1 MIMQPAASELQRR
14 ARYHVLRSPP
24 AEMAQCLAKTR
35 RSLVILLQIA
45 TLVLLAWRGFPAV
58 RLAAHGAVCVF
69 YLVACRSPSFPIA
82 ERTKMRLLVCSLLS
96 YGAWIVNTG
105 GLMSPL
111 SPLGLGVIL
120 PALLFFDTRRQ
131 KAFFAAGAVT
141 LLSGIA
147 LASALPLGR
156 LLPPIAPVAGRPSV
170 EYLVIVAGSIVV
182 TVVNISG
189 FWAMVTAA
197 YAKVAVELGNRRE
210 ELCSMGEDRVR
221 ELEGAAANLAHEMK
235 NPLASIKALSAHL
248 ARCPTLDPRTV
259 KRLEVVSTEAD
270 RLESIVDS
278 FISLSHGLGELKLGL
293 VRPHAVALELKLL
306 LDERAAQAGVAIDVT
321 GRQDVEVLADTRKI
335 QRALFYL
342 TMNAVQA
349 SASGQTVTIDI
360 GSPTSPGVAVAI
372 KVIDRGQGM
381 CHVMLERLQK
391 PPYSTRIGGTG
402 LGVAVARALVNQHGG
417 QIKYESIPR
426 QGTTVTV
433 ELPDQPPACSVTL
446 AVLPDAFAD
455 PPHPA

>member
-1 MIMQPAASELQRR
+1 
-14 ARYHVLRSPP
+14 
-24 AEMAQCLAKTR
+24 MAQCLAKTR
-35 RSLVILLQIA
+35 YSLIVLLQIL
-45 TLVLLAWRGFPAV
+45 TLGLLAWRGFPAA
-58 RLAAHGAVCVF
+58 RLAAHAAVCVF

-82 ERTKMRLLVCSLLS
+82 ERTKLRLLVCSLLS

-111 SPLGLGVIL
+111 SPLGIGIIL
-120 PALLFFDTRRQ
+120 PALLFFDTGRSR
-131 KAFFAAGAVT
+131 AVFAAGAAT
-141 LLSGIA
+141 MLAGIA
-147 LASALPLGR
+147 LASAFPLGH
-156 LLPPIAPVAGRPSV
+156 LVPPIAPTAGRPSV

-182 TVVNISG
+182 TVVNFSA
-189 FWAMVTAA
+189 FWSMVTAA

-235 NPLASIKALSAHL
+235 NPLASIKALSVHL

-259 KRLEVVSTEAD
+259 GRLEVVATEAD

-278 FISLSHGLGELKLGL
+278 FISLSRGLGELHLGP
-293 VRPHAVALELKLL
+293 VRPHAIALELKLL

-321 GRQDVEVLADTRKI
+321 GRPDFEVFADARKL
-335 QRALFYL
+335 QHALFYL

-349 SASGQTVTIDI
+349 SSSGQTVTIDI
-360 GSPTSPGVAVAI
+360 GPAATPWALAI
-372 KVIDRGQGM
+372 KVIDHGQGM
-381 CHVMLERLQK
+381 CRAVLERLQK
-391 PPYSTRIGGTG
+391 PPYSTRKGGTG

-417 QIKYESIPR
+417 QLKYESVPW

-433 ELPDQPPACSVTL
+433 ELPPQPPASALTL
-446 AVLPDAFAD
+446 HVLPDARTES
-455 PPHPA
+455 PH

>member
-1 MIMQPAASELQRR
+1 
-14 ARYHVLRSPP
+14 
-24 AEMAQCLAKTR
+24 MAQCLAKTR
-35 RSLVILLQIA
+35 RSLVILLQLA
-45 TLVLLAWRGFPAV
+45 TLALLAWRGFPAA
-58 RLAAHGAVCVF
+58 RLATHAAVCVF

-105 GLMSPL
+105 GLMSPI

-120 PALLFFDTRRQ
+120 PALLFFDTGRQ
-131 KAFFAAGAVT
+131 KTFFAAGAAT

-156 LLPPIAPVAGRPSV
+156 LVPPLAPVAGRPSA

-197 YAKVAVELGNRRE
+197 YAKVAGELGNRRE

-235 NPLASIKALSAHL
+235 NPLASIKALSLHL
-248 ARCPTLDPRTV
+248 ARCSTLDPRTV

-278 FISLSHGLGELKLGL
+278 FISLSHGLGELHLGPM
-293 VRPHAVALELKLL
+293 RPHAVAMELKLL
-306 LDERAAQAGVAIDVT
+306 LDERAAQAGVLIEVT
-321 GRQDVEVLADTRKI
+321 GRPDFEVLADARKL

-342 TMNAVQA
+342 VMNAVQA

-360 GSPTSPGVAVAI
+360 GPAVSPGALAI
-372 KVIDRGQGM
+372 KIIDRGQGM
-381 CHVMLERLQK
+381 CRAVLERLQR
-391 PPYSTRIGGTG
+391 PPYSTRKGGTG

-417 QIKYESIPR
+417 LLKYESVPG

-433 ELPDQPPACSVTL
+433 ELPHRPPASALTL
-446 AVLPDAFAD
+446 RALPKSFAE
-455 PPHPA
+455 PSHPI

>member
-1 MIMQPAASELQRR
+1 MQPAASEVRRR

-24 AEMAQCLAKTR
+24 AEMAQCLLKTR
-35 RSLVILLQIA
+35 HSLVILLQFA
-45 TLVLLAWRGFPAV
+45 TLGLLAWRGFPTV
-58 RLAAHGAVCVF
+58 RLAAHAAVCVF
-69 YLVACRSPSFPIA
+69 YLVACRSPTFPIA

-105 GLMSPL
+105 GLMSPI

-120 PALLFFDTRRQ
+120 PALLFFDTGRQ
-131 KAFFAAGAVT
+131 RAFFAAGAVT

-147 LASALPLGR
+147 LASTLPFGR
-156 LLPPIAPVAGRPSV
+156 LLPPIAPTAGRPSV

-248 ARCPTLDPRTV
+248 SRCPTLDPRTV
-259 KRLEVVSTEAD
+259 ERLEVVSTEAD

-278 FISLSHGLGELKLGL
+278 FISLSRGLGELRLAP

-306 LDERAAQAGVAIDVT
+306 LDERAAQAGVVIDVT
-321 GRQDVEVLADTRKI
+321 GRADCEVLADARKL

-349 SASGQTVTIDI
+349 SASGQIVTIDI
-360 GSPTSPGVAVAI
+360 GSAASPGALAVKI
-372 KVIDRGQGM
+372 IDRGEGM
-381 CHVMLERLQK
+381 CYAVLERLQK
-391 PPYSTRIGGTG
+391 PPYSTRKGGTG
-402 LGVAVARALVNQHGG
+402 LGVAVARALVKQHGG
-417 QIKYESIPR
+417 ELKYESIPG
-426 QGTTVTV
+426 QGTTVTI
-433 ELPDQPPACSVTL
+433 ELPHRPPVC
-446 AVLPDAFAD
+446 AVALQLFPDVFTD
-455 PPHPA
+455 PPRAV